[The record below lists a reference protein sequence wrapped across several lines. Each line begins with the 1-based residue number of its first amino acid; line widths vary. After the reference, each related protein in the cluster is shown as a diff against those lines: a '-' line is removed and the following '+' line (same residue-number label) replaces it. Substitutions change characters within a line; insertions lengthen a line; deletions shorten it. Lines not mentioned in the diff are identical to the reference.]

1 MNFNEPYQERI
12 DKMNKILGEINMKNL
27 TLFTMG
33 IFRTAQG
40 WGDSLPLPK
49 ICHIYPTV
57 MKIGTD
63 ISYVIKIHKNI

>member
-1 MNFNEPYQERI
+1 MFNELYQERI
-12 DKMNKILGEINMKNL
+12 DNVNKILGEINMKNL
-27 TLFTMG
+27 TLFTMD

-40 WGDSLPLPK
+40 RGERLPLPK
-49 ICHIYPTV
+49 ICHIYPTL